1 MVFRRRHN
9 YGIDI
14 FTPYVLNYI
23 IIIFILHLNRFL
35 CTLGKF
41 LLEPIL
47 HDLHK
52 FYLVQGDELKPQIT
66 LYGYDKGFDKDE
78 QKTIILAKANMLIYM
93 LGMIREPRYDTKI
106 CTTI

>member
-35 CTLGKF
+35 CTLG
-41 LLEPIL
+41 
-47 HDLHK
+47 
-52 FYLVQGDELKPQIT
+52 
-66 LYGYDKGFDKDE
+66 
-78 QKTIILAKANMLIYM
+78 LIYS
-93 LGMIREPRYDTKI
+93 RYTSSFTVTSFPLI
-106 CTTI
+106 FRIYFLPSFSILEFLRLFFLC

>member
-1 MVFRRRHN
+1 MMELTSGLEICAPACGV
-9 YGIDI
+9 
-14 FTPYVLNYI
+14 
-23 IIIFILHLNRFL
+23 
-35 CTLGKF
+35 GKF

>member
-35 CTLGKF
+35 CTLLMCGCKMKKIQETDEEKSIF
-41 LLEPIL
+41 LFCKL
-47 HDLHK
+47 
-52 FYLVQGDELKPQIT
+52 FYPPF
-66 LYGYDKGFDKDE
+66 Y
-78 QKTIILAKANMLIYM
+78 A
-93 LGMIREPRYDTKI
+93 
-106 CTTI
+106 